1 MATQALVGEIQQL
14 LDSDLCESA
23 LHLAE
28 LECRPQLMDAD
39 VAPVERLAL
48 LRAYCRCLGA
58 LKQHR
63 AALRAITEFVASP
76 VRARLATEDLEDVA
90 RDIAQAR
97 WELGEH
103 DLCLTQLRQIPR
115 SHRTAKDIARMA
127 RCAATIQSPDAL
139 ELYGELIKRQ
149 PNAVEAY
156 TYLNSL

>member
-1 MATQALVGEIQQL
+1 MAALALVGEIQQL

-39 VAPVERLAL
+39 VAPAERLAL

-63 AALRAITEFVASP
+63 AALRAITAFVASP
-76 VRARLATEDLEDVA
+76 VRARLAAEDLEDVA
-90 RDIAQAR
+90 RDIAQVR

-103 DLCLTQLRQIPR
+103 DLCLAQLRQIPR

-127 RCAATIQSPDAL
+127 RCAAAVQSADAP
-139 ELYGELIKRQ
+139 ELYAELLKRQ
-149 PNAVEAY
+149 PNAVEA
-156 TYLNSL
+156 